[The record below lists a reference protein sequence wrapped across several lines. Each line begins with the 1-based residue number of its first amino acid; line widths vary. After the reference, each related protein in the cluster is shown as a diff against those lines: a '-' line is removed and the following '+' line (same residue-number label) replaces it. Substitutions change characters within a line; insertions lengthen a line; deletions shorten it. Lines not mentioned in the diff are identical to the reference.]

1 MQSILLLI
9 RFEGECLVERRGL
22 QGRWVILMLILGYS
36 GDDLQFHGE
45 YYSSYYENRLTMIII
60 N

>member
-1 MQSILLLI
+1 
-9 RFEGECLVERRGL
+9 
-22 QGRWVILMLILGYS
+22 MLILGYS